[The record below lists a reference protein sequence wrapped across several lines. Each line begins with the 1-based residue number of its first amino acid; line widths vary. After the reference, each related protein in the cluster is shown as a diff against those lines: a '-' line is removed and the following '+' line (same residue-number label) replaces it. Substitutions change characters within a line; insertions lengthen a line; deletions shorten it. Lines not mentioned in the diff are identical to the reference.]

1 LATGNRAEQESN
13 TMSEGHS
20 EERPAGGGDVLA
32 EPEVNPQP
40 GAESP
45 PQSNPSRLAALWLLG
60 VVVVIVAGVALSPF
74 WAPELAPLL
83 PWGAKSGVS
92 REDYDALAAR
102 VAADEK
108 RQTSPSADINA
119 IKSALGALG
128 SRVDQLEGA
137 VNARLSEV
145 EKRPVPAGIDV
156 DAVKSAQGVLAGR
169 IDQLGQ
175 RLAAAETQSS
185 TRATSEVE
193 ELRNIKNEL
202 SQLDNVTAGLAK
214 RLPELEQQMQSQN
227 GAQRTDAA
235 LAMLLLRI
243 RDAVEQGRPFPTDY
257 AALEGLAPGPD
268 FSAAAAP
275 LAEAAQ
281 NGAATRAV
289 LSTRLAELSG
299 RVATATEHPPESDW
313 GAQALARLRGLV
325 TIRRLDDGA
334 SQTGPEA
341 AVTAAQAA
349 LARGDLAAAVV
360 AFDPLTGANAA
371 AAAPWLRM
379 ARERLAV
386 EAALNH
392 LEQSLQARLGGSR
405 AAPGTA
411 PAEPSGK
418 TKVRS

>member
-1 LATGNRAEQESN
+1 LATGNKAEQESN

-20 EERPAGGGDVLA
+20 EERLAGDGDIPA
-32 EPEVNPQP
+32 EPEANPSP
-40 GAESP
+40 AAEAP
-45 PQSNPSRLAALWLLG
+45 PRPNPSRLAALWLLG

-108 RQTSPSADINA
+108 RPTPPSADINA

-137 VNARLSEV
+137 VNARLSEI

-227 GAQRTDAA
+227 GAERTDAA

-349 LARGDLAAAVV
+349 LARGDLAAAVA

-392 LEQSLQARLGGSR
+392 LEQSLEARLGGSR
-405 AAPGTA
+405 AAPGAA

>member
-1 LATGNRAEQESN
+1 
-13 TMSEGHS
+13 MSEGHS
-20 EERPAGGGDVLA
+20 EERPAGGGDVPA
-32 EPEVNPQP
+32 EPEANPP
-40 GAESP
+40 PAAAAAP
-45 PQSNPSRLAALWLLG
+45 PQLNPSRLAALWLLG

-74 WAPELAPLL
+74 WAPALAPLL
-83 PWGAKSGVS
+83 PWGSKSGVS

-108 RQTSPSADINA
+108 RPTSPSADIDA
-119 IKSALGALG
+119 IKSALRALG

-137 VNARLSEV
+137 VNTRLSEI
-145 EKRPVPAGIDV
+145 EKRPAPAGSEI
-156 DAVKSAQGVLAGR
+156 DAVRSAQGVLAGR
-169 IDQLGQ
+169 IDHLDQ
-175 RLAAAETQSS
+175 RLAAAEAQSS

-227 GAQRTDAA
+227 GAERTDAA

-281 NGAATRAV
+281 KGAATRSV
-289 LSTRLAELSG
+289 VSRRLAELAG

-334 SQTGPEA
+334 AQTGPEA

-349 LARGDLAAAVV
+349 LARGDLAAAV
-360 AFDPLTGANAA
+360 AALDPLTGANAA

-392 LEQSLQARLGGSR
+392 LEQSLEARLGGSR
-405 AAPGTA
+405 AVPGAA

-418 TKVRS
+418 TKARS